1 MFEAEIEM
9 EKRSAFLP
17 LLLMVCLVAGIV
29 GMVTYVVFQVRSKTP
44 LTAQQASG
52 IVAAA
57 LQGPG
62 PAVIHFHTGLV
73 KPNVDEQP
81 GDSRYRLLEK
91 AGIVKSA
98 KAARGAE
105 MISLTPAGE
114 RLMQP
119 IPGFKTWKEP
129 NGLFS
134 YQVPLAERQL
144 VSITAITMSGVNNA
158 TVEYTWKWLPNQ
170 MGNVFDAGGS
180 LVKSFNLWDRQS
192 LIDKYEADF
201 YRGNPTKSTLAF
213 ARTDR
218 GWKISAQ

>member
-1 MFEAEIEM
+1 
-9 EKRSAFLP
+9 
-17 LLLMVCLVAGIV
+17 
-29 GMVTYVVFQVRSKTP
+29 MVTYVVFQVRAKTP

-114 RLMQP
+114 RLMSRL
-119 IPGFKTWKEP
+119 PGFKTWKEP
-129 NGLFS
+129 NGTLLLS
-134 YQVPLAERQL
+134 GSPGA
-144 VSITAITMSGVNNA
+144 TAIGEHHRYHDERSEQCHRRIQ
-158 TVEYTWKWLPNQ
+158 VE
-170 MGNVFDAGGS
+170 MA
-180 LVKSFNLWDRQS
+180 
-192 LIDKYEADF
+192 A
-201 YRGNPTKSTLAF
+201 
-213 ARTDR
+213 
-218 GWKISAQ
+218 